1 MRKLTKGRIYVDN
14 PSPRYGV
21 GAIVVGDEFGPVLL
35 FVGHSVETA
44 IDEWDERHG
53 QRVDPE
59 DAALADYPGG
69 IEGALESGD
78 ARVNDGGTVVWV
90 NHYEWVREFRTVR
103 EAGRFWRGD

>member
-1 MRKLTKGRIYVDN
+1 MRKLTKAQIYVDD

-35 FVGHSVETA
+35 CVGHSVETA
-44 IDEWDERHG
+44 LSEWDERHG
-53 QRVDPE
+53 QRVEPE
-59 DAALADYPGG
+59 DSALADYSGG

-78 ARVNDGGTVVWV
+78 VRVNDGGTLVWV
-90 NHYEWVREFRTVR
+90 SHYEWFREFRTVR